1 MSTTEQ
7 SEAAG
12 REAVERVAAAVVE
25 GFGIDATVELRD
37 GDEEGAVLVEL
48 AGSGASTMVSRGAEV
63 LDALQ
68 YLSVQVAS
76 RASGDRR
83 KIIVDADGYRA
94 KRAASLEDLAGR
106 AAAEAL
112 ESGDEIELDPMSP
125 QDRRTVHLA
134 LKDRDDVV
142 TRSEGNE
149 PRRRIIVE
157 PAD

>member
-25 GFGIDATVELRD
+25 GFGVEATVELSD
-37 GDEEGAVLVEL
+37 GEEDAVVVEIGGEGATVLV
-48 AGSGASTMVSRGAEV
+48 ARGAEV

-68 YLSVQVAS
+68 YLSAQVAS

-94 KRAASLEDLAGR
+94 KRAASLEELAQR
-106 AAAEAL
+106 AASEAL
-112 ESGDEIELDPMSP
+112 DSGDEIELDPMSP
-125 QDRRTVHLA
+125 QDRRTVHMA
-134 LKDRDDVV
+134 LKDREDVV